1 MRKRNHEIK
10 IRLDDQEFA
19 RLNAMVANTVF
30 SRETFIRLML
40 AGYQLKAQPD
50 VDTKALQLKFT
61 QIGTQLNFLEH
72 KPKIMDKEDIEALRE
87 VTRGVWEANSAI
99 VKAFS
104 PERMPKSQKQEYR
117 KKGRIILHLMISFP
131 WHYPPRMFPR
141 FLAFPGPMLTH

>member
-50 VDTKALQLKFT
+50 VDTKALQLKFM
-61 QIGTQLNFLEH
+61 QIGNQLNYLEL

-87 VTRGVWEANSAI
+87 VTRGVWEANTAI

-104 PERMPKSQKQEYR
+104 PERIPQSQTQEYR
-117 KKGRIILHLMISFP
+117 KNEE
-131 WHYPPRMFPR
+131 
-141 FLAFPGPMLTH
+141 